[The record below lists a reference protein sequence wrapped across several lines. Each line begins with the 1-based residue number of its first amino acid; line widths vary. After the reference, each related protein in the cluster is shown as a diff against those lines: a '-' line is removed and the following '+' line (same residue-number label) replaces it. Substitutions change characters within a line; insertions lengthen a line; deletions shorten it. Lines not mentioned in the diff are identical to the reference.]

1 MSGTDLLSQAAQALL
16 GLRSLLF
23 VPASAPS
30 TMLDRAA
37 ERGADA
43 LIVDLEDSVAADR
56 KPAARRALERVVV
69 GLGSRNVPVL
79 LRVNA
84 EPAQWALDLQAAP
97 VERLAAV
104 MLPKVETTH
113 ALDSIAQAL
122 DAIGASTLP
131 IVALIESPAGV
142 LAAASIAHHPRV
154 AAIGFGAEDHATA
167 LGVAPTPL
175 ALAWPAAQVVH
186 AAHAYGRA
194 CWGLAASVS
203 EIADLQSFGSAVRE
217 ARALGFTG
225 SVCIHPRQVSILN
238 AGFSPSA
245 DELDWARRVVE
256 ADRIARAADLG
267 ATQLDGRM
275 IDRPIVQ
282 RAQRW
287 LAAHARREAGSAA
300 SPPPWSPPVP

>member
-1 MSGTDLLSQAAQALL
+1 MSGSVSPTHVAQALMD
-16 GLRSLLF
+16 LRSLLF
-23 VPASAPS
+23 VPASAS
-30 TMLDRAA
+30 QTMLDRAA
-37 ERGADA
+37 EHGADA
-43 LIVDLEDSVAADR
+43 LIVDLEDGVAADR
-56 KPAARRALERVVV
+56 KPEARRTLTAVIT
-69 GLGSRNVPVL
+69 GLAKRSVAVL

-84 EPAQWALDLQAAP
+84 DPAQWALDLEAVP
-97 VERLAAV
+97 LERLSAV
-104 MLPKVETTH
+104 MLPKVEAAA
-113 ALDSIAQAL
+113 ALDLLASAL
-122 DAIGASTLP
+122 DAAGAGALP

-142 LAAASIAHHPRV
+142 LESASIARHHRV

-167 LGVAPTPL
+167 LGVAPTPM

-203 EIADLQSFGSAVRE
+203 EIADLQSFSSAVRD
-217 ARALGFTG
+217 ARAIGFTG
-225 SVCIHPRQVSILN
+225 SVCIHPRQVSIVN

-245 DELDWARRVVE
+245 DELAWARRVVE
-256 ADRIARAADLG
+256 ADRLARACGLG

-287 LAAHARREAGSAA
+287 LAAEARRGAGSDDSAPAA
-300 SPPPWSPPVP
+300 